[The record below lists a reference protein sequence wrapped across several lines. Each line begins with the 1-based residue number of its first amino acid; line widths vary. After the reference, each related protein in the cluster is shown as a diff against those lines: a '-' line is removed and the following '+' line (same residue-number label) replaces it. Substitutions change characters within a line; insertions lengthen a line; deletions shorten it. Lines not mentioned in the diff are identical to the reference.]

1 MTKDTYNNNS
11 MEIAN
16 AITTILTRWN
26 DQEWKKVWD
35 LLYATVERMLY
46 KKGLAQT
53 ISKLMRE
60 APKYVVDEVA
70 SYLKVRLIDSDME
83 KLRRFADKTNGDFTR
98 WASINAQGEAYHM
111 YRSEVRRSQRFVSD
125 KDGVEVNL
133 CSTTSVEDAFISR
146 ENYQFVA
153 EIINKLPKEQ
163 RDALIIKF
171 YRGNPNLSTKELSKK
186 LDISETAF
194 NKRIYDARKNLK
206 KMYA

>member
-1 MTKDTYNNNS
+1 MT
-11 MEIAN
+11 MEFENKVAVITGAAQGIGKCIAEEFTKQG
-16 AITTILTRWN
+16 AKVCIIDL
-26 DQEWKKVWD
+26 QENPYFVGD
-35 LLYATVERMLY
+35 IA
-46 KKGLAQT
+46 
-53 ISKLMRE
+53 
-60 APKYVVDEVA
+60 DE
-70 SYLKVRLIDSDME
+70 E
-83 KLRRFADKTNGDFTR
+83 TLRRFADKTNGDFTR